1 MTIDRTLVRIERDG
15 EWTVVEQDRIDPLFD
30 PVVILG
36 DPGMGKTTLLRGLCR
51 RSGMTYVHAADLVR
65 AGDPASLIPGDE
77 RAAVDGLDETASP
90 GTGSAV
96 EAVLRRLRET
106 ESPPPVLA
114 CRAAEWRDAADL
126 ARIEDA
132 YAGKP
137 ETLYLMPF
145 DDAEARDFL
154 AREFPGIQ
162 VPALLQH
169 LRNPG
174 LAHVCRNP
182 LVLRMFGE
190 AIRGASALPASRTEL
205 FERACRA
212 MAGQDS
218 REGVIRLVRADEDDL
233 LLAAG
238 AICATLLLCDLAGV
252 HDAPGAETP
261 PGWANVTD
269 IAGLSLA
276 GAAAEALATRLFR
289 AGAGGRFTFVHR
301 ALGEYLGARWLARCM
316 DNGLS
321 AARIPGLFEAGGGVP
336 TALRGM
342 HAWLARLAPALA
354 GRCIAADP
362 HAVLRDGETETLDLE
377 RARELLT
384 ALKERSGED
393 PSFDRE
399 DRGVH
404 PAFGLMRMELKDDI
418 VGILASPGRHAQ
430 LSACLAQ
437 AMAGTELSVE
447 AGWTLEGILFDSARD
462 YDERAMALL
471 SLWVAGAH
479 HMEAVALRLADMR
492 DAASAR
498 LLCEAVAKE
507 AMDAVPTSALPAAT
521 PRRPR
526 LVTGGETVPDLGPA
540 KADGGGVFGAL
551 DAAGLAAVLDGIAS
565 GARTMAASAD
575 TPERSALADAT
586 RNLAARVLELDPAVD
601 AERVWTWV
609 GWTNAADGDGS
620 ARERLAAVF
629 RNQRALR
636 TALLEHVL
644 LTPRQSADW
653 VAERDLEI
661 TGLGLSPD
669 EDDFAALLE
678 ASHGRASGGAI
689 DPEMRRRLQ
698 VLGLSALSST
708 DPNNGGAGEAAAAT
722 DETPL
727 IEMPGWRAEDSEP
740 AAAPARPPDARSL
753 RRSLAGEAGRIA
765 AGDVE
770 VLAAP
775 AAVYL
780 GRFDA
785 LGGRVAWDP
794 SASPQARLKEALG
807 EELSERVLAG
817 FLAVLR
823 RNDLPEASAIA
834 RTHAA
839 GGAHQAEAPLISGA
853 AVALRK
859 GLPIDTVT
867 RATLEAA
874 YMAWLRAPRSASDRH
889 LDSIGSTLEA
899 MVLQSV
905 EDVERHFRASIEPQL
920 QCNAAFVHDLDRL
933 AECYR
938 FAELAGGL
946 SVEWLREYPA
956 LNGETQAELIACAIE
971 SAPREALRAL
981 IVDCRGKVHPNERT
995 KLLWLSAACLVDLDG
1010 SREALLGAAD
1020 HPDFLGHVREAI
1032 GGMNRYADAPLDSL
1046 VFVVQAFGA
1055 RCPKTP
1061 ELPGD
1066 DGKGR
1071 GWRDPRDASAFI
1083 ERTIQAIANRPGPEA
1098 RDALQDLIDNH
1109 APSYID
1115 TVRRALG
1122 FQRRCEYD
1130 FEHRIPSVAML
1141 HALQEGV
1148 PGRVDEHPQQ
1158 GPGRDGGGT

>member
-1 MTIDRTLVRIERDG
+1 MTVDRRLVRIERDG
-15 EWTVVEQDRIDPLFD
+15 EWTVFEQNRVDPLFD

-51 RSGMTYVHAADLVR
+51 RAGMTYVHAADLLR
-65 AGDPASLIPGDE
+65 AGDPASLIPGGE
-77 RAAVDGLDETASP
+77 RAAVDGLDETPSP
-90 GTGSAV
+90 GAGSAV

-132 YAGKP
+132 YAGKS

-145 DDAEARDFL
+145 DDDEARDFL

-162 VPALLQH
+162 VRALLQH

-190 AIRGASALPASRTEL
+190 AIRGAGALPATRTEL

-212 MAGQDS
+212 MAEQDT
-218 REGVIRLVRADEDDL
+218 RKGIVRLVRADEDDL

-238 AICATLLLCDLAGV
+238 AICAILLFCDLAGV
-252 HDAPGAETP
+252 HDAPEADTP
-261 PGWANVTD
+261 PGWANLTD
-269 IAGLSLA
+269 LAGLPRA
-276 GAAAEALATRLFR
+276 GAAAEALATRLFQ
-289 AGAGGRFTFVHR
+289 AGADGRFTFVHR
-301 ALGEYLGARWLARCM
+301 ALAEYLGAQWLARCM
-316 DNGLS
+316 DDGLS
-321 AARIPGLFEAGGGVP
+321 AARILGLFEAGGGVP

-342 HAWLARLAPALA
+342 HAWLARLAPILA
-354 GRCIAADP
+354 DRCIAADP

-377 RARELLT
+377 RARTLLS
-384 ALKERSGED
+384 ALKQRSGED
-393 PSFDRE
+393 PSFDTE
-399 DRGVH
+399 DRGLH

-418 VGILASPGRHAQ
+418 LGILASSGRHTQ
-430 LSACLAQ
+430 LSACLAE

-447 AGWTLEGILFDSARD
+447 AGWTLEGILFDSSRD
-462 YDERAMALL
+462 YDERAMALR
-471 SLWVAGAH
+471 SLWVAGDR
-479 HMEAVALRLADMR
+479 HMEAVALRLADKD

-498 LLCEAVAKE
+498 LLCEAIAKK
-507 AMDAVPTSALPAAT
+507 AMDALSTPARPAAA
-521 PRRPR
+521 PRGPR
-526 LVTGGETVPDLGPA
+526 LVTGSEAIPDASAA
-540 KADGGGVFGAL
+540 KADGGGLFGAL

-565 GARTMAASAD
+565 GARAMAANAD

-601 AERVWTWV
+601 AERVWTWI
-609 GWTNAADGDGS
+609 GWTDAADGDRS

-636 TALLEHVL
+636 TALHEHVL
-644 LTPRQSADW
+644 LTSREGADR
-653 VAERDLEI
+653 VVERDLET
-661 TGLGLSPD
+661 TGLDLRPD
-669 EDDFAALLE
+669 EDDLAALLE
-678 ASHGRASGGAI
+678 ASLRRASGGAI
-689 DPEMRRRLQ
+689 GPEVRRNLR
-698 VLGLSALSST
+698 ALCLPAQSGT
-708 DPNNGGAGEAAAAT
+708 DPNDGGAGEAAAAP

-727 IEMPGWRAEDSEP
+727 IEMPGWKAQDGEP
-740 AAAPARPPDARSL
+740 AAAPARPPDAQSL
-753 RRSLAGEAGRIA
+753 RRSLAGGAARIA
-765 AGDVE
+765 AGDLE

-785 LGGRVAWDP
+785 LGGRAAWDP
-794 SASPQARLKEALG
+794 SASPEARLQDALG
-807 EELSERVLAG
+807 EKLSEPVLAG

-834 RTHAA
+834 RAHAA

-859 GLPIDTVT
+859 ALPFDTVA

-874 YMAWLRAPRSASDRH
+874 YMAWLRAPHSASDRH
-889 LDSIGSTLEA
+889 LDNVGSTLEA

-905 EDVERHFRASIEPQL
+905 EDIERHFRASIEPQL

-933 AECYR
+933 ADYYR

-956 LNGETQAELIACAIE
+956 LNEETQAELVACAIR

-981 IVDCRGKVHPNERT
+981 IVNSRGRVHTNECT
-995 KLLWLSAACLVDLDG
+995 KLLWLSAACLVDPDG
-1010 SREALLGAAD
+1010 SREALLEAAD

-1046 VFVVQAFGA
+1046 VFVVKAFGA

-1071 GWRDPRDASAFI
+1071 GWGDPRDASAFI
-1083 ERTIQAIANRPGPEA
+1083 ERTIHAIANRPGPEA
-1098 RDALQDLIDNH
+1098 RRELQDLIDNH
-1109 APSYID
+1109 APSYVD
-1115 TVRRALG
+1115 TVGRALG
-1122 FQRRCEYD
+1122 YQRRCEYD
-1130 FEHRIPSVAML
+1130 SEHRIPGLATL
-1141 HALQEGV
+1141 RALLQGA
-1148 PGRVDEHPQQ
+1148 PGCVDQNPEQ
-1158 GPGRDGGGT
+1158 GSGRDDGGT